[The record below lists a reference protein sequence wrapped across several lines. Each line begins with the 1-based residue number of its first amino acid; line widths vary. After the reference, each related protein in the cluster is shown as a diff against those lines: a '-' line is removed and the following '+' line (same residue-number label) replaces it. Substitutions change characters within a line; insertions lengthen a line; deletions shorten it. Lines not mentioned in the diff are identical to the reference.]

1 MNCPKCGA
9 AVGPNTAFCLAC
21 GAKVNQPQPAQP
33 QAAVQQPAVQRPA
46 AVPPAAAPPQYA
58 PPRDPFAPQPGMGNA
73 GNAAPP
79 HPQQPAFF
87 DDDLAPIISTRNWFG
102 TMLLLLLVPLV
113 VGIVAAVVSSLVDNS
128 LLHTVLS
135 LLAGFSGLIM
145 ILIFAFGKGINPSK
159 RNFFRAWLLLAL
171 IMLVLVVVLILVAG
185 ALLAPMLAEL
195 DMDSL
200 ELMLQGL
207 D

>member
-21 GAKVNQPQPAQP
+21 GAKVSQPQPAQP
-33 QAAVQQPAVQRPA
+33 QAAV
-46 AVPPAAAPPQYA
+46 
-58 PPRDPFAPQPGMGNA
+58 
-73 GNAAPP
+73 
-79 HPQQPAFF
+79 QQPAFF

-195 DMDSL
+195 DLDSL
-200 ELMLQGL
+200 ELLLQGL

>member
-21 GAKVNQPQPAQP
+21 GAKVSQPQPAQQ
-33 QAAVQQPAVQRPA
+33 QAAVQQPAVQQPA

-79 HPQQPAFF
+79 RPQQPAFF

-195 DMDSL
+195 DLDSL
-200 ELMLQGL
+200 ELMLEGL
-207 D
+207 H